1 MKQVH
6 VEVRVGVD
14 VSVALC
20 VQVDDN
26 KQVIIKG
33 GSRGLKTEPTQNNW
47 KVIVQV
53 QVNVELDVAVKAE
66 LKVQVHVQRR
76 MGVGMYTCK

>member
-33 GSRGLKTEPTQNNW
+33 GSRGLKTEPTQNN
-47 KVIVQV
+47 
-53 QVNVELDVAVKAE
+53 
-66 LKVQVHVQRR
+66 
-76 MGVGMYTCK
+76 